1 MRDICKYLDGKDEKA
16 LKQAAWEKK
25 ASLLLAITENY
36 EMSIANKMRL
46 AADRIQ
52 LKLLPEMK
60 KYKSRRRACK
70 GGTFEKTKIY
80 HVGGDADGVYECVYR
95 RGRSDGVCL

>member
-1 MRDICKYLDGKDEKA
+1 M
-16 LKQAAWEKK
+16 
-25 ASLLLAITENY
+25 LLAITENY

-60 KYKSRRRACK
+60 KIQEQAKS
-70 GGTFEKTKIY
+70 
-80 HVGGDADGVYECVYR
+80 
-95 RGRSDGVCL
+95 L

>member
-1 MRDICKYLDGKDEKA
+1 MQIPRRKRRKGIETSGVGE
-16 LKQAAWEKK
+16 K

-60 KYKSRRRACK
+60 KIQEQAKS
-70 GGTFEKTKIY
+70 
-80 HVGGDADGVYECVYR
+80 
-95 RGRSDGVCL
+95 L